1 MGNLWRVI
9 PFVVLLAGCA
19 SKGYVERRIDPVACK
34 VDVIESKIGAVET
47 KSASDEQRINALEN
61 RLATIEGQIRQA
73 QLANKAML
81 DEATAKAA
89 DSAQRAESA
98 ATVAAQSAD
107 RAQKI
112 FELGQKK

>member
-1 MGNLWRVI
+1 MG
-9 PFVVLLAGCA
+9 AA
-19 SKGYVERRIDPVACK
+19 
-34 VDVIESKIGAVET
+34 ET
-47 KSASDEQRINALEN
+47 KSAADEQRLNALET
-61 RLATIEGQIRQA
+61 RLATIEGQVSQA

-98 ATVAAQSAD
+98 ASSAAQSAE